1 MKKIYKIVLILLF
14 FIVFLSGCSEDDV
27 VLLELNTIQIPT
39 ETKVSIELKTHIN
52 FKNLKID
59 WKSSNEEYL
68 DSLGNV
74 YPTNEDKKVI
84 LTASI
89 DFDKKEY
96 ERKFEIIVLKNN
108 DDYPDLDY
116 IYSKIENEIPDTI
129 KDNLKLI
136 YSIED
141 YLISYSSSNKEFLN
155 DEGIINRD
163 LNENKIVSFYIKIQK
178 DEYFKI
184 YIKNIK
190 IEKIS
195 SEEKIN
201 EVIDYIKEYINK
213 NNLNEILQVPVYYEK
228 YNIPILWS
236 TLSGNIVNQDGTINK
251 TFETVKTKL
260 VANIYCDDMEETI
273 SFNYTSLKY
282 TDEEKFENIDLLFE
296 SYYSKEYHNYLSLL
310 HLQKLKINQTII
322 SINNYNRP
330 GTKKP
335 IPTAENILKAGYN
348 KVPNKQNILWI
359 VIHETG
365 NKNTGANALS
375 HSKFVNNNPSSNASW
390 HYTVDDKS
398 IYQHLPN
405 DEIGYHAGDGTKVK
419 GNGNNNGIG
428 IEMCVNRDGDF
439 ELTLRHTAKLVAS
452 LMYEYNLK
460 ISSVKQHNYFSGKN
474 CPETLR
480 VNNRWEEFLDMI
492 KYEYHALNI
501 IKNDKNIEYIYNNL
515 QNVTTTPFLVFRAD
529 SVNNFNLKINVKLDD
544 KTTKNYQYNINMKKK
559 N

>member
-1 MKKIYKIVLILLF
+1 MMKKIYKIVLILLF

-141 YLISYSSSNKEFLN
+141 YLISYSSSNNEFLN

-195 SEEKIN
+195 
-201 EVIDYIKEYINK
+201 
-213 NNLNEILQVPVYYEK
+213 
-228 YNIPILWS
+228 
-236 TLSGNIVNQDGTINK
+236 
-251 TFETVKTKL
+251 
-260 VANIYCDDMEETI
+260 
-273 SFNYTSLKY
+273 
-282 TDEEKFENIDLLFE
+282 
-296 SYYSKEYHNYLSLL
+296 
-310 HLQKLKINQTII
+310 
-322 SINNYNRP
+322 
-330 GTKKP
+330 
-335 IPTAENILKAGYN
+335 
-348 KVPNKQNILWI
+348 
-359 VIHETG
+359 
-365 NKNTGANALS
+365 
-375 HSKFVNNNPSSNASW
+375 
-390 HYTVDDKS
+390 
-398 IYQHLPN
+398 
-405 DEIGYHAGDGTKVK
+405 
-419 GNGNNNGIG
+419 
-428 IEMCVNRDGDF
+428 
-439 ELTLRHTAKLVAS
+439 
-452 LMYEYNLK
+452 
-460 ISSVKQHNYFSGKN
+460 
-474 CPETLR
+474 
-480 VNNRWEEFLDMI
+480 
-492 KYEYHALNI
+492 
-501 IKNDKNIEYIYNNL
+501 
-515 QNVTTTPFLVFRAD
+515 
-529 SVNNFNLKINVKLDD
+529 
-544 KTTKNYQYNINMKKK
+544 
-559 N
+559 